1 MYPFLSL
8 PAIYKLVVMLGG
20 RVQVYAKRQ
29 EQWFDYQRMI
39 GIDSRTLIRVAAGDE
54 NILEKARELVSQL
67 YEKVIYKEYDYLVPK
82 NAMKEG
88 SLIIMQYGFGQIV
101 RVNANLELIKVSEEE
116 QKELFENY
124 NMDLY
129 RSESEETFQGIIP
142 KD

>member
-8 PAIYKLVVMLGG
+8 PAIYKLVIMLGG

-54 NILEKARELVSQL
+54 NILEKARELVSEL

-82 NAMKEG
+82 NAMKDG
-88 SLIIMQYGFGQIV
+88 SLIIMSYGFGEIV